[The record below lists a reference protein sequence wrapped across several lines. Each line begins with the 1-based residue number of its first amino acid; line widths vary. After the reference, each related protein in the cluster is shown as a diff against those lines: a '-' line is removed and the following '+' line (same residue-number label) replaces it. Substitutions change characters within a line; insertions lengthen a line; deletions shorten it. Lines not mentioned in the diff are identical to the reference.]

1 MNKKG
6 FTLTELLGVIV
17 LLGIV
22 LGIASLG
29 VKAINMKIRE
39 SYYDTLEES
48 ILLASHDYFDFE
60 NDKKPKKIN
69 DQTNVTLNELIE
81 KKYLNEVLGKDKKT
95 CDLNSSYVKAL
106 KVSSYKINYYVCLS
120 CQSDNYKSKEE
131 ICEFI
136 VKSY

>member
-60 NDKKPKKIN
+60 KEKPKKIN
-69 DQTNVTLNELIE
+69 DQTNVTLNELIK
-81 KKYLNEVLGKDKKT
+81 KKYLNEVLGKNKKK
-95 CDLNSSYVKAL
+95 CDLDSSYVIAS
-106 KVSSYKINYYVCLS
+106 KVSSDKINYYVCLS
-120 CQSDNYKSKEE
+120 CQSDNYMSDNE